1 MIIKLAA
8 GTVRRRRG
16 AFAGTFLTAFLAVAL
31 IAGSGLLLFSVLTA
45 GPGADRFAAADA
57 VVAGDRAVVLTTE
70 QDKGDGEVKVKTKSE
85 RLTGAPALPAELVTA
100 VAGTPGVATAVPD
113 AAFPVAVDLGG
124 VPVRAPDRAAVV
136 AHGWASAALTP
147 YELTQGAPPGP
158 GGVVLD
164 AALADGLRIGEAV
177 RVTTRTGARDLRLVG
192 VAAPATAEGV
202 PGQAAV
208 FVADAQVG
216 ELSGLAGPTA
226 VGVRVAPGAD
236 AAAVVAGLQQRIGGA
251 AAVHTGADKVTAD
264 LPGALPDYIGAI
276 SIFGFVL
283 GITGF
288 AAVFVL
294 TGTVSLAIRQRLREL
309 ALLRTAGAT
318 PRQLRRMLS
327 LEIAIVTLV
336 AAAPALPV
344 GVVVAHLVAARFR
357 DLGAVPP
364 QFTVA
369 LNVIV
374 LIAAVVVGL
383 LVTLLSTAV
392 AAHRAV
398 RIAPTQALRETV
410 TASGGGRV
418 LRVVVAAVLVAGAV
432 AVLGLVPL
440 GGVYGMGMGFVSSA
454 LLLCAVAALGPLA
467 VGAVT
472 AVVSRVVALSSV
484 LGRIAA
490 VMTRAE
496 SRRVVGVAIPLT
508 LMFAINATMLI
519 DGEILTRV
527 TGDQQAARTASAT
540 VRVAA
545 TNAPGLP
552 LDVAGQVCELPAVTG
567 SAATIGTRV
576 IVDLGGK
583 PEDYPAQGLRV
594 SGEQALDLGVTA
606 GSLDD
611 LGRDGPDQATVAV
624 SGPLAEER
632 GWKIGD
638 RPDFWLADGTR
649 TPLTVVAVFENW
661 RGFGDLV
668 LPAELAARH
677 DPRGLVGAL
686 YLRGEPGVAE
696 AVHAEWPALA
706 ATDARDPRG
715 GTADVQNQQAAW
727 ELMVVISIGFT
738 AIAVV
743 NTFAIATS
751 ARRSEFA
758 GLRLIGATAPQL
770 HRLLGLEALVTVAV
784 ALVLGCLITGGVVGT
799 FSVAQDG
806 QWRLFADPLRYLAMI
821 GGVGFLGLVAA
832 AVPARLVVRRRSLP
846 GQA

>member
-8 GTVRRRRG
+8 GTVRRRKA

-70 QDKGDGEVKVKTKSE
+70 QAKGDGEVKVKTKSE
-85 RLTGAPALPAELVTA
+85 RLTGAPALPDELVDT
-100 VAGTPGVATAVPD
+100 VARTPGVATAVPD
-113 AAFPVAVDLGG
+113 AAFPVAVDVGG
-124 VPVRAPDRAAVV
+124 VPVQAPDRAAVV

-164 AALADGLRIGEAV
+164 AALADGLRIGETV
-177 RVTTRTGARDLRLVG
+177 RLTTRTGARDLRLVG
-192 VAAPATAEGV
+192 VAAPATAGGV

-208 FVADAQVG
+208 FVSDVQVG

-226 VGVRVAPGAD
+226 VGVRMAPGAD
-236 AAAVVAGLQQRIGGA
+236 AAAVVAGLRQRIGDS

-264 LPGALPDYIGAI
+264 LPGAVPDYIGAI

-288 AAVFVL
+288 AAAFVL
-294 TGTVSLAIRQRLREL
+294 TGTVSLAVRQRLREL

-318 PRQLRRMLS
+318 PRQLSRMLG

-336 AAAPALPV
+336 AAVPALPV
-344 GVVVAHLVAARFR
+344 GVVVAHLIAARFR

-364 QFTVA
+364 QFAVT
-369 LNVIV
+369 LNAMV

-392 AAHRAV
+392 AARRAV
-398 RIAPTQALRETV
+398 RIAPTQALRETA
-410 TASGGGRV
+410 TASGGGWV
-418 LRVVVAAVLVAGAV
+418 LRVVVAGVLVSGAA

-440 GGVYGMGMGFVSSA
+440 GGPYGMGMGFVSCA
-454 LLLCAVAALGPLA
+454 LLLCAVATLGPLA
-467 VGAVT
+467 VGVVT
-472 AVVSRVVALSSV
+472 AVVSRVVAVSGV

-519 DGEILTRV
+519 DGDILTRV
-527 TGDQQAARTASAT
+527 TADQQAARTASAT

-545 TNAPGLP
+545 TNGPGLP
-552 LDVAGQVCELPAVTG
+552 LDVAEQVSALPAVTG

-583 PEDYPAQGLRV
+583 PEDYPAQGLQV
-594 SGEQALDLGVTA
+594 SGEQALDIGVTA
-606 GSLDD
+606 GSLED
-611 LGRDGPDQATVAV
+611 LGSDGPDGAVAV
-624 SGPLAEER
+624 SRPLAEER
-632 GWKIGD
+632 GWRIGD

-661 RGFGDLV
+661 RGFGELV

-686 YLRGEPGVAE
+686 YLRGDSGVAE

-727 ELMVVISIGFT
+727 ELMVVISLGFT

-751 ARRSEFA
+751 ARRREFA

-784 ALVLGCLITGGVVGT
+784 ALVMGCLVSGAVVGT

-806 QWRLFADPLRYLAMI
+806 QWRLFADPLRYLAMV
-821 GGVGFLGLVAA
+821 GGVGLLGLVAA

-846 GQA
+846 AH